1 MSYSFQVVIQTK
13 AEAEAK
19 IAEEFDKI
27 VATQPVHAQDRT
39 AALATALA
47 FVNLLADEPNKAIQV
62 NVTGWVS
69 WQHPGG
75 AFDESA
81 VPIHGAAVSASA
93 SLVEAQT

>member
-27 VATQPVHAQDRT
+27 VAAQPVHAQDRT
-39 AALATALA
+39 AALAAALA

-62 NVTGWVS
+62 NVSGWAS
-69 WQHPGG
+69 WQYS
-75 AFDESA
+75 AEAVDQSA
-81 VPIHGAAVSASA
+81 VPLTGASVTASA

>member
-19 IAEEFDKI
+19 IAEEFDKV

-39 AALATALA
+39 AALAAALA

-62 NVTGWVS
+62 NVSGWTS
-69 WQHPGG
+69 WQYSE
-75 AFDESA
+75 AVDQSA
-81 VPIHGAAVSASA
+81 VPLTGASVTASA